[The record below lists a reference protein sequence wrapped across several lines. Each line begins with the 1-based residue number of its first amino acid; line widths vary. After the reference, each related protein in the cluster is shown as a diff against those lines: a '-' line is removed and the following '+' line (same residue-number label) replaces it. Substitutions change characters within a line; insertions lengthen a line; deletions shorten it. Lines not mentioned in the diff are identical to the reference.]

1 MLHTGAGGYWQDVVP
16 GERSARQWRARCCR
30 ASQDCCN
37 PGTSIIL
44 GFPCVHFERSLCV
57 CVCDYYQLKR
67 LFGSPLAMCVHSGSI
82 EDPPVSTLWSCL
94 LNSNTDKQ
102 HLPGTWPSRPLHRC
116 LPTLSQSR
124 CTWPPPPALP
134 PSLWECV
141 FSSAG
146 AGARPLSNMLACAD
160 KSGRQR

>member
-1 MLHTGAGGYWQDVVP
+1 M
-16 GERSARQWRARCCR
+16 E
-30 ASQDCCN
+30 
-37 PGTSIIL
+37 GTLLQSKPRLLQPRYIN
-44 GFPCVHFERSLCV
+44 HFRISLCPLRTIFVCV

-94 LNSNTDKQ
+94 LNSKTDKQ

-134 PSLWECV
+134 PSLWECI